1 MNKDYLLGHW
11 YAYIY
16 DQNEVGL
23 AEVERILSYL
33 GNEPKRILE
42 VACGTGRIS
51 IPLAQ
56 AGHNVTGFDI
66 DEHTIA
72 RITKKVG
79 TLPNLNCFKADA
91 LVDDWGCSFD
101 AVILAGTVL
110 HNIVTDG
117 DYAQA
122 QELFIK
128 KAASCVKPG
137 GHMFINFDCI
147 GEEGFGEEGFGEQK
161 GDVRVI
167 FEGTDDLGTH
177 GKYIAIGGE
186 YDKETRISRDSR
198 RYEIIPKDGEKFVVE
213 RPIQKH
219 FPSYEMVT
227 SWLNKYG
234 WTIERQNPASK
245 NTFHAEI
252 WAKKQ

>member
-11 YAYIY
+11 YAYVY
-16 DQNEVGL
+16 NQNEEGL
-23 AEVERILSYL
+23 SDVQRILSYL
-33 GNEPKRILE
+33 GNAPKNVLE

-66 DEHTIA
+66 DEHTIS
-72 RITKKVG
+72 RLTEKVG
-79 TLPNLNCFKADA
+79 ALRNLNCYKADA
-91 LVDDWGCSFD
+91 LADDWGCGFD

-128 KAASCVKPG
+128 KAASCVKPNG
-137 GHMFINFDCI
+137 YMFINFDCI
-147 GEEGFGEEGFGEQK
+147 GKEGFGVQK
-161 GDVRVI
+161 GSERII
-167 FEGTDDLGTH
+167 FEGADDLGTY
-177 GKYIAIGGE
+177 GKYVAIGGE
-186 YDKETRISRDSR
+186 YDSATRINRDSR
-198 RYEIIPKDGEKFVVE
+198 RYEITPKGGEMFVIE
-213 RPIQKH
+213 RQMLKH

-227 SWLNKYG
+227 SWLNKYS
-234 WTIERQNPASK
+234 WTIEHQNPVSE